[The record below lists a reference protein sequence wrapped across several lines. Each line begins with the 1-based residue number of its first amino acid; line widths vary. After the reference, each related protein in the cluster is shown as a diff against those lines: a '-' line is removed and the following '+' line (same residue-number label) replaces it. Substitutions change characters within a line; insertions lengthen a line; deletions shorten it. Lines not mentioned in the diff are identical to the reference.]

1 MSLEQRIQRFLKD
14 PDSKGFEDLA
24 LTIYRFQFEQNSA
37 YRQYC
42 RYSGVDADIGSW
54 KEIPAVPQIA
64 FKRSRLIS
72 FPEAQ
77 VRYEFRT
84 SGTTGEGFGRH
95 WLPSLELY
103 RTAVE
108 AGWNYFGLPREAN
121 GEHPSIPPDAGA
133 DKAAPSINAPN
144 QANGEHRPAAS
155 IRFIMLM
162 QHPRHASHSSLSWMG
177 AFLAGDNPESFFLNE
192 RGAIEFDRLLAAVRD
207 AHGPLILFGTA
218 LAFLNLLELVPHLPL
233 PAGSL
238 VMETGGFKGSGGD
251 IAKHELYGRLQH
263 HFGVSSESVWNEYG
277 MTELSSQ
284 FYSCSVGRS
293 HFAPPWL
300 RFVVVDPATNREAPE
315 GATGL
320 LKVIDLANLWSVLA
334 IQTQDLAV
342 RRPDGGFLLLGRDP
356 AALPRGCSRAVDEL
370 LRGKSLS

>member
-14 PDSKGFEDLA
+14 PDPKRFEDLA
-24 LTIYRFQFEQNSA
+24 LTIYRFQFERNSA

-72 FPEAQ
+72 FPDAQ

-95 WLPSLELY
+95 LLPSLELY

-108 AGWNYFGLPREAN
+108 TGWDYFGLPREAN
-121 GEHPSIPPDAGA
+121 GGHPAVLPDAGA
-133 DKAAPSINAPN
+133 D
-144 QANGEHRPAAS
+144 PAWRGTPS
-155 IRFIMLM
+155 IRFVMLM

-192 RGAIEFDRLLAAVRD
+192 RGAIELDRLLAAVRD

-218 LAFLNLLELVPHLPL
+218 LAFLNLLELVPHLLL

-238 VMETGGFKGSGGD
+238 VMETGGFKGSGRD
-251 IAKHELYGRLQH
+251 IAKHELYGRLQR

-370 LRGKSLS
+370 LRGRV